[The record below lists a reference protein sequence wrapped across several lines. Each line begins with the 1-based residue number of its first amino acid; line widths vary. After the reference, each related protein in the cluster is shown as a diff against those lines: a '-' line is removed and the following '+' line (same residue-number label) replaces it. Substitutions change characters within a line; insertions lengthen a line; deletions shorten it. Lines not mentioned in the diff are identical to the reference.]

1 MSQIEYPYT
10 KSIEE
15 ISEELEVDP
24 SQGLSEEEIENRI
37 QKYGPNKLKEER
49 EISFLKVLI
58 HEIFEPMI
66 LLLFGVGIVYTVFGL
81 VFESDPFDGI
91 TIFVI
96 IGILVFIEIYNEYRA
111 KKTIE
116 SLKELAVP
124 EATVYRDGK
133 IREIKPERLVPG
145 DVVYL
150 KVGNRVPADLRLT
163 EAYGLQIDESALTG
177 ESTPATKNAQ
187 KTLDKETDLLERGNM
202 AFASTT
208 VTRGKGK
215 GIVVATGMETE
226 LGHIAG
232 LIETIKEPK
241 TPLQLAMKQ
250 LSLWLV
256 GVAIFFAV
264 MIPVVGILQG
274 QDIFEM
280 ILTGLSL
287 SFATVPEELPIIITV
302 VLALGAYS
310 LSKNNA
316 LVKYLKTAETLGSVT
331 VIATDKTGTLTKNE
345 MRLNKIYS
353 DGETIELNGKDL
365 SECQQRVLEIGAM
378 VNDVIIEREG
388 DSISYKGDPM
398 EIALIRA
405 AEEANLSY
413 KELSQKYELKEEF
426 TFDNKRMMMSQIYK
440 VNGNYTLFLKGAT
453 EEILK
458 NSKQFISD
466 GSKKDLNEEIKE
478 QIIEKVQEMA
488 ESGLR
493 VLGFAFKE
501 LNDPKISQK
510 EAEKDLT
517 FCGIGGFIDPPRG
530 EAKDAIEECKK
541 AGIRVMMI
549 TGDYEQ
555 TAQAIGEEIGIDA
568 RKVLL
573 GREIEEMDKD
583 GLKGRVNYINVFS
596 RTVPEH
602 KLKIVEALKA
612 NGEQV
617 AVTGDG
623 INDAPALKKADIG
636 IAMGKTGTDV
646 AKESA
651 DMILLDD
658 NFATIT
664 YAVEQGRK
672 LYDNLRK
679 GVRYY
684 LAVKMALIVIFLLPV
699 FFGVQ
704 LPFAPIQIILLELF
718 MDIAASAT
726 FVVEPSE
733 TDVMDL
739 PPRDPEA
746 KFMDKE
752 MNLGILMGALS
763 LIGAVLIV
771 YFVALNIYA
780 ADVARTIAFATWM
793 VSHVLLAFNM
803 RTIRD
808 PLKKVGYLSNKIMI
822 IWALGAIGVMFIILY
837 VPGLQGLLDVVAIGA
852 LEWLFIFLISIVF
865 SFWMEIAKLISDKY
879 FSKKQ

>member
-1 MSQIEYPYT
+1 MSETKKSYT
-10 KSIEE
+10 KTIEE
-15 ISEELEVDP
+15 ISQELEVDP
-24 SQGLSEEEIENRI
+24 SQGLSEEDYQNRLE
-37 QKYGPNKLKEER
+37 KYGENKLQEKR
-49 EISFLKVLI
+49 EVSFLKVLL

-66 LLLFGVGIVYTVFGL
+66 LLLFGVGIVYTIFGL
-81 VFESDPFDGI
+81 VLEGDPFDGI

-96 IGILVFIEIYNEYRA
+96 IAILVFVEIYNEYRA

-124 EATVYRDGK
+124 DATVLRDGK
-133 IREIKPERLVPG
+133 IQDIKPENLVLG
-145 DVVYL
+145 DIVFL

-163 EAYGLQIDESALTG
+163 EAYGLQLDESALTG
-177 ESTPATKNAQ
+177 ESTPVTKNAEH
-187 KTLDKETDLLERGNM
+187 TLEGKTDLLERENM
-202 AFASTT
+202 AFAGTT

-215 GIVVATGMETE
+215 GIVVATAMTTE
-226 LGHIAG
+226 LGKIAG
-232 LIETIKEPK
+232 LTESIKEPK

-256 GVAIFFAV
+256 GVAVFFAV
-264 MIPVVGILQG
+264 LIPVVGILQG
-274 QDIFEM
+274 KNIFEM

-345 MRLNKIYS
+345 MRLAKIYA
-353 DGETIELNGKDL
+353 DGDTIELDGKEL
-365 SECQQRVLEIGAM
+365 SECQRQVLEIGAM
-378 VNDVIIEREG
+378 VNDVLIEKDG
-388 DSISYKGDPM
+388 DLLSYKGDPM
-398 EIALIRA
+398 EIALIHA
-405 AEEANLSY
+405 AEEANISY
-413 KELSQKYELKEEF
+413 KELSQKYKLTQEF
-426 TFDNKRMMMSQIYK
+426 NFDNKRMMMSQIYK
-440 VNGNYTLFLKGAT
+440 VNGSYNLFLKGAT
-453 EEILK
+453 EQIL
-458 NSKQFISD
+458 NNAQQYISD
-466 GSKKDLNEEIKE
+466 GSKKDLTEDIKEEILA
-478 QIIEKVQEMA
+478 KVRDMA
-488 ESGLR
+488 ENGLR

-501 LNDPKISQK
+501 LNTPDISQE
-510 EAEKDLT
+510 EAEKDLI

-530 EAKDAIEECKK
+530 EVKDAIEECKS
-541 AGIRVMMI
+541 AGIRVLMI

-555 TAQAIGEEIGIDA
+555 TAQAIGQEVGIDA

-573 GREIEEMDKD
+573 GREVEEMDKD
-583 GLKGRVNYINVFS
+583 GLKGRVNYINVFA
-596 RTVPEH
+596 RATPEH
-602 KLKIVEALKA
+602 KLKIVEALKE

-636 IAMGKTGTDV
+636 VAMGKTGTDV
-646 AKESA
+646 AKETG
-651 DMILLDD
+651 DMVLLDD

-699 FFGVQ
+699 LFGVQ

-718 MDIAASAT
+718 MDLAASAT

-733 TDVMDL
+733 TDVMKL

-752 MNLGILMGALS
+752 MNLGILMGAVS

-771 YFVALNIYA
+771 YFIALVIHP
-780 ADVARTIAFATWM
+780 DEVARTIAFATWM

-808 PLKKVGYLSNKIMI
+808 PLKKVGYLSNKMMI
-822 IWALGAIGVMFIILY
+822 IWAIGAIGVMFLIVYI
-837 VPGLQGLLDVVAIGA
+837 PPLQAVLNVTAIGF
-852 LEWLFIFLISIVF
+852 LDWVLIFGISIAF
-865 SFWMEIAKLISDKY
+865 SFWIEIAKIVSEKY
-879 FSKKQ
+879 FSKK